1 MIESYYYDQL
11 YSADLPYTRPR
22 KKHVPAYPIAT
33 LHLRKGEFV
42 DLPYTHPSTV
52 TWDRAG
58 HHWCGTSTRPPQ
70 PPFFLL
76 LSPSDPTR
84 AEALGKVWEI

>member
-1 MIESYYYDQL
+1 VIKSYYYDK
-11 YSADLPYTRPR
+11 SILPTYPILALE

-33 LHLRKGEFV
+33 LHLRKGEFA

-70 PPFFLL
+70 PPFFLS

>member
-1 MIESYYYDQL
+1 MIKSYYYDK
-11 YSADLPYTRPR
+11 SILPTYPILALE

-52 TWDRAG
+52 T
-58 HHWCGTSTRPPQ
+58 
-70 PPFFLL
+70 
-76 LSPSDPTR
+76 
-84 AEALGKVWEI
+84 